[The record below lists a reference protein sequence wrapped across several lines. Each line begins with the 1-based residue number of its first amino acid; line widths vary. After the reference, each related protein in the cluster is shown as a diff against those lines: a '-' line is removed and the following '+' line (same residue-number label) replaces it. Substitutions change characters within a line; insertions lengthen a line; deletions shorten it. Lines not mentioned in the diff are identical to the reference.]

1 MRACVDTNILIS
13 YLLSPLSVNPPARL
27 IRGALRGEFSL
38 VIAETTLSE
47 LKQKVQSKRY
57 LVDRISA
64 EFIDQFVDTLRV
76 VSEIFPLPPEPLPRV
91 VRDSR
96 DDLLLAPAVLEQV
109 DYLVTGD
116 KDLLVLAAI
125 KHIRIVDPA
134 DFLGIFADGVKGG
147 SCVLHHVTG
156 ETESRIT
163 RASKRYA
170 SRTQQFPDIRQWHR
184 VTNPCSMA

>member
-1 MRACVDTNILIS
+1 M
-13 YLLSPLSVNPPARL
+13 
-27 IRGALRGEFSL
+27 
-38 VIAETTLSE
+38 
-47 LKQKVQSKRY
+47 
-57 LVDRISA
+57 
-64 EFIDQFVDTLRV
+64 
-76 VSEIFPLPPEPLPRV
+76 
-91 VRDSR
+91 
-96 DDLLLAPAVLEQV
+96 
-109 DYLVTGD
+109 
-116 KDLLVLAAI
+116 LVLAAI
-125 KHIRIVDPA
+125 EHIRIVDPA

>member
-1 MRACVDTNILIS
+1 MRACVETNILIS
-13 YLLSPLSVNPPARL
+13 YLLSPLSMNPPARL

-76 VSEIFPLPPEPLPRV
+76 VSAIFPLPPEPLPRV

-116 KDLLVLAAI
+116 KDLLVLGEFQGV
-125 KHIRIVDPA
+125 RMVTPSE
-134 DFLGIFADGVKGG
+134 FA
-147 SCVLHHVTG
+147 SML
-156 ETESRIT
+156 E
-163 RASKRYA
+163 ASA
-170 SRTQQFPDIRQWHR
+170 
-184 VTNPCSMA
+184 